1 MIGARDIF
9 TVLNSFGVEYVVIG
23 GIAQTL
29 RGVVIR
35 TDDVDICPRRSF
47 ENLGR
52 LARALREIE
61 AREWDP
67 HRGEEV
73 ERNWS
78 VEILQ
83 VDNLW
88 ILRTKYGGLDLL
100 FKPAGSG
107 GYDTLSQDADIME
120 VGDLEVPV
128 VSVDALIEMKEATGR
143 PKDREHLSFLYRL
156 RRRTQ
161 ETREG

>member
-9 TVLNSFGVEYVVIG
+9 KGLNSFDVEYVVIG

-35 TDDVDICPRRSF
+35 TDDVDICPRANSQ
-47 ENLGR
+47 NLAR
-52 LARALREIE
+52 LAQALTDMH

-67 HRGEEV
+67 HKGEEV
-73 ERNWS
+73 DRAWS
-78 VEILQ
+78 VEMLQ

-100 FKPAGSG
+100 FKPAGST
-107 GYDTLSQDADIME
+107 GYDSLSQDADLME
-120 VGDLEVPV
+120 VGGLEIPV
-128 VSVDALIEMKEATGR
+128 ASVDALIEMKEAAGR

-161 ETREG
+161 ETPEN